1 MSTSTLQYAIAGLL
15 GIAWVWML
23 GRPLLIS
30 ALKKSRRNSI
40 GYYREQQAALAS
52 AGEYPEPE
60 LSFWERRPRPVSTWL
75 DQPTEKRRLQT
86 LLGSASATFG
96 TLLLAIALKGIFW
109 SLFIVAAICLAVYIS
124 FAAYVGAS
132 RLRHHEAQN
141 RVRRQ
146 AAISAE
152 QERRLLI
159 AQSIVD
165 TAPEAFEQES
175 IFHQQSLFATV
186 DTDKAQLDQYE
197 ADIYLPDDDFV
208 AEEFVA
214 EEFVAEE
221 FVAEEFVAEEFV
233 AEEFVA
239 EEFVAEEFA
248 DDEFVDEPFA
258 VGNHESDNEDNSS
271 STYPLAM
278 KEVVP
283 SEVQGPAAIDDS
295 FFEPIPEFSVAPLD
309 VHAVVAEM
317 MATGNESD
325 KFPADFA
332 PDPTSELLID
342 PLDVRDRVSKPL
354 RPKSGSRPIYIESQ
368 LDDVDNRRAVN
379 D

>member
-214 EEFVAEE
+214 EEF
-221 FVAEEFVAEEFV
+221 
-233 AEEFVA
+233 
-239 EEFVAEEFA
+239 A